1 MFANVPTNL
10 YRHLILS
17 DLKEVAAHL
26 PAEYGSTAT
35 YTFDP
40 IPPKNSIISY
50 TRPARTAQANSGSLN
65 RAEGLITF
73 FQSLLPSFNAQVA
86 YAQIIFIYLIF
97 KLKSIKRI

>member
-26 PAEYGSTAT
+26 PAEYSSTAT

-50 TRPARTAQANSGSLN
+50 TRPTRTTQSNTGPIN
-65 RAEGLITF
+65 RAEALFTF
-73 FQSLLPSFNAQVA
+73 FQSLLPTFNAQVK
-86 YAQIIFIYLIF
+86 F
-97 KLKSIKRI
+97 